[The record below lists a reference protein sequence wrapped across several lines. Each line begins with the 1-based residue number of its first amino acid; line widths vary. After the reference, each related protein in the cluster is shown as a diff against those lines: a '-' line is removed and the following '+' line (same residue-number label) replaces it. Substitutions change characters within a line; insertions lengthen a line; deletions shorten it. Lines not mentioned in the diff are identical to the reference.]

1 MYVPDSAINSA
12 LVSYSYDEKV
22 FSIVDFLKEHMVS
35 LLSASGAVLMLI
47 LLLLIKSLR

>member
-1 MYVPDSAINSA
+1 MSAFLIM
-12 LVSYSYDEKV
+12 
-22 FSIVDFLKEHMVS
+22 IVDFLKEHMVS